1 MRKSSCRYVISA
13 LGKGG
18 ETYYTHCQD
27 KTELTKWISEH
38 QDKLSMDDLKVIDNK
53 KHPLLKWLSFK
64 A

>member
-1 MRKSSCRYVISA
+1 MRKSSCRYVINA

-27 KTELTKWISEH
+27 KAELNRWLAENKH
-38 QDKLSMDDLKVIDNK
+38 KLSLDDLKIIDNN

-64 A
+64 N